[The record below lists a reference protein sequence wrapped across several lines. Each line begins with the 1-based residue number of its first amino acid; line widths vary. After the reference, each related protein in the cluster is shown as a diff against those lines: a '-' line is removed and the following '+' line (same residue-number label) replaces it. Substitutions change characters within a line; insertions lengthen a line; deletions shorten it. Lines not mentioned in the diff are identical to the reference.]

1 MEFIS
6 YSGAYAL
13 LSMSY
18 QYIIYDVYV
27 HNIILN
33 HTLLELQNAKS
44 AAYSVLYE
52 TLFNSLTAVLKG
64 SRSDSESEL

>member
-6 YSGAYAL
+6 YSGAFAV
-13 LSMSY
+13 LSMCY

-64 SRSDSESEL
+64 SRSDSESEP